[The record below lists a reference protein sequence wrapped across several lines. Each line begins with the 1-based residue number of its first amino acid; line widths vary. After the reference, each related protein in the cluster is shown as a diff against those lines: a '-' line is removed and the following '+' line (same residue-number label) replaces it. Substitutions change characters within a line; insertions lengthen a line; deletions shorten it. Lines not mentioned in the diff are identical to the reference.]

1 MRLSYLEKQL
11 DILKKESNFR
21 TLPNAKSAGKY
32 VEINGNRM
40 LNLSYNDYLGL
51 ASDKKLRA
59 KFLENIDIEKFIPS
73 SSSSR
78 LLGGSFDEYI
88 ELETM
93 LAELFH
99 KESSLVF
106 NSGYHLNIGILPAIA
121 NPRTLIL
128 ADKLIHASIID
139 GIILS
144 RANFLRYK
152 HNDYGHLEK
161 LIKAN
166 HSNYTQIIIVTESVF
181 SMDGDRSDLQKLVE
195 IKQKYD
201 NILLYVDEAHAVGVF
216 GKNGLGIAEEENCIN
231 EIDFLVGTFGKALAS
246 VGGYIV
252 CDKIIRDFL
261 INKMRSFI
269 FSTALP
275 PINISWTK
283 FILENLPYFNNKRN
297 HLQNISNKF
306 ISSLQKRNYTTPSK
320 SHIVPLIIGDNELS
334 INKSN
339 YLQENGF
346 YTLAVRPPAVPVG
359 QSRIRISL
367 NADLEEQDID
377 NLIALL

>member
-121 NPRTLIL
+121 NTRTLIL

-152 HNDYGHLEK
+152 HNDYVHLEK

-166 HSNYTQIIIVTESVF
+166 HSNYTQIIIVAESVF

-320 SHIVPLIIGDNELS
+320 SHIVPLIIGNNELS

-346 YTLAVRPPAVPVG
+346 YTLAVRPPAVPAG

>member
-51 ASDKKLRA
+51 ASNKKLRA

-121 NPRTLIL
+121 NTRTLIL

-152 HNDYGHLEK
+152 HNDYEHLEK

-297 HLQNISNKF
+297 HLQNITNKF